1 MILHGPGTIVGEA
14 SWAEVMTLGTF
25 AWLNVGGPVVWQD
38 HFLAIGIATNEVMME
53 RWQDDCPKLLQEQ
66 VILVRMEEMV
76 KVGVD
81 APEAGIDAGGLP
93 LDKGA

>member
-1 MILHGPGTIVGEA
+1 
-14 SWAEVMTLGTF
+14 
-25 AWLNVGGPVVWQD
+25 
-38 HFLAIGIATNEVMME
+38 MME